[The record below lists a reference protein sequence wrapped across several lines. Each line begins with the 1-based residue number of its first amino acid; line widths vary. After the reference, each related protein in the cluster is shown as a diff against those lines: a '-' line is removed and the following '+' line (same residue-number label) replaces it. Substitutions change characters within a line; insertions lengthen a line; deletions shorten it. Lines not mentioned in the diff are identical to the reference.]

1 MPTHYDADLRLFING
16 SWRIGE
22 GRDASGVINP
32 ATGET
37 IAELPLATA
46 ADLDEALASA
56 DKGFQTWRRTPAI
69 ERAKT
74 LRRAAALMRE
84 RAEAIAKGRK
94 PLGGD
99 PSKGYGNV
107 NSTDLNEL
115 GRFGVEGNRLPELV
129 ATGSCPWVAGAR
141 SEAVRKILGR
151 AGVEGRDW
159 HGSEAIPDQIAI
171 GVWNLRRHLD
181 AIRKRIDPRL
191 AWPEGDK
198 PVTAW
203 AYSLAMMS
211 WSAGS
216 GGASKHVNAYA
227 DELAALPE
235 AKRWGAF
242 MRLAARDDSD
252 ARKHR
257 ADEYSALRT
266 EQKRRAGVLACT
278 FTGEDAAWF
287 DDGLTDAERDEVHAA
302 LVRVSK

>member
-1 MPTHYDADLRLFING
+1 MG
-16 SWRIGE
+16 SSAPKDWALDKR
-22 GRDASGVINP
+22 RKLQRYATDASARWTRESRDVCLVGV
-32 ATGET
+32 
-37 IAELPLATA
+37 PLAA
-46 ADLDEALASA
+46 LDACGANGGDNENTTSWIS
-56 DKGFQTWRRTPAI
+56 FS
-69 ERAKT
+69 E
-74 LRRAAALMRE
+74 RE
-84 RAEAIAKGRK
+84 RSEAIAKGRK

-99 PSKGYGNV
+99 PAKGYGNV

-129 ATGSCPWVAGAR
+129 ATGSCPWIAGAR
-141 SEAVRKILGR
+141 SAAVRKILGR
-151 AGVEGRDW
+151 AGVEGGDW
-159 HGSEAIPDQIAI
+159 YGAAAIPDQIAI

-181 AIRKRIDPRL
+181 AIRTKLDPRL
-191 AWPEGDK
+191 SWADDAK
-198 PVTAW
+198 PVTSW

-235 AKRWGAF
+235 SHRWGAF
-242 MRLAARDDSD
+242 MRCAARVDSD

-257 ADEYSALRT
+257 ADEWSALRT

-287 DDGLTDAERDEVHAA
+287 DDGLTDAERDEVHLA
-302 LVRVSK
+302 LVRAST

>member
-1 MPTHYDADLRLFING
+1 MGSDNPTKWA
-16 SWRIGE
+16 
-22 GRDASGVINP
+22 RDKRHKLQRYATDDNARWTRASRDVCLVGVP
-32 ATGET
+32 C
-37 IAELPLATA
+37 
-46 ADLDEALASA
+46 
-56 DKGFQTWRRTPAI
+56 
-69 ERAKT
+69 
-74 LRRAAALMRE
+74 AALDGCGANGDDDENTTGWVSFSERE

>member
-1 MPTHYDADLRLFING
+1 MGASDPKDWAEDKRRKMKRYATDANARWTHEA
-16 SWRIGE
+16 
-22 GRDASGVINP
+22 RDVCLPGVP
-32 ATGET
+32 C
-37 IAELPLATA
+37 
-46 ADLDEALASA
+46 
-56 DKGFQTWRRTPAI
+56 
-69 ERAKT
+69 
-74 LRRAAALMRE
+74 AALDGCAANGGDNENTTGWVSFSERE

-115 GRFGVEGNRLPELV
+115 GRYGVEGNRLPELV

-141 SEAVRKILGR
+141 SAAVRKILGR
-151 AGVEGRDW
+151 AGVEGGDW
-159 HGSEAIPDQIAI
+159 HGASAVPDQIVI

-181 AIRKRIDPRL
+181 AIRAKLDPRL

-266 EQKRRAGVLACT
+266 EQKRRAGVLACSL
-278 FTGEDAAWF
+278 TGEDAAWF
-287 DDGLTDAERDEVHAA
+287 DDGLTDAERAEVHAA

>member
-1 MPTHYDADLRLFING
+1 MGSSAPKDWAADKRRKLQRYATDANARWTRE
-16 SWRIGE
+16 S
-22 GRDASGVINP
+22 RDVCLVGV
-32 ATGET
+32 
-37 IAELPLATA
+37 PLAA
-46 ADLDEALASA
+46 LDGCGANGGDNENTTSWIS
-56 DKGFQTWRRTPAI
+56 FS
-69 ERAKT
+69 E
-74 LRRAAALMRE
+74 RE

-129 ATGSCPWVAGAR
+129 ATGSCPWIAGAR
-141 SEAVRKILGR
+141 SAAMRKILGR
-151 AGVEGRDW
+151 AGVEGGDW
-159 HGSEAIPDQIAI
+159 YGAAAIPDQIAI

-181 AIRKRIDPRL
+181 AIRTKLDPRL
-191 AWPEGDK
+191 SWADDAK
-198 PVTAW
+198 PITSW

-235 AKRWGAF
+235 SHRWGAF
-242 MRLAARDDSD
+242 MRSAARVDSD

-257 ADEYSALRT
+257 ADEWSALRT

-278 FTGEDAAWF
+278 FTGEDASWF
-287 DDGLTDAERDEVHAA
+287 ADGLTDAERDEVHAA
-302 LVRVSK
+302 LVRAST

>member
-1 MPTHYDADLRLFING
+1 MGTTPPVQWALDKRRKLQRYATDANAA
-16 SWRIGE
+16 WRQRA
-22 GRDASGVINP
+22 RDVLLVGV
-32 ATGET
+32 
-37 IAELPLATA
+37 PLAA
-46 ADLDEALASA
+46 LDGCSA
-56 DKGFQTWRRTPAI
+56 NGGDNENTTGWVSYSPD
-69 ERAKT
+69 
-74 LRRAAALMRE
+74 E

-115 GRFGVEGNRLPELV
+115 GRFGVEGARLPALV
-129 ATGSCPWVAGAR
+129 ATPDDCPWVAGAR
-141 SEAVRKILGR
+141 SDGVAKVLGR
-151 AGVEGRDW
+151 AGVEGRNWYGRD
-159 HGSEAIPDQIAI
+159 AVADQIVV
-171 GVWNLRRHLD
+171 GVWNLRRHLN
-181 AIRKRIDPRL
+181 AIRRRIDPRL

-278 FTGEDAAWF
+278 FTGEDASWF
-287 DDGLTDAERDEVHAA
+287 DDGLTEAERDEVHAA

>member
-1 MPTHYDADLRLFING
+1 MGSSAPKDWAADKRRKLQRYATDANARWTRESRDVCLVGVPCAALDGCGANG
-16 SWRIGE
+16 SDNE
-22 GRDASGVINP
+22 NT
-32 ATGET
+32 TGWISFSE
-37 IAELPLATA
+37 
-46 ADLDEALASA
+46 
-56 DKGFQTWRRTPAI
+56 
-69 ERAKT
+69 
-74 LRRAAALMRE
+74 RE
-84 RAEAIAKGRK
+84 RAEAITKGRK

-99 PSKGYGNV
+99 PTKGYGNV

-129 ATGSCPWVAGAR
+129 ATGSCPWIAGAR
-141 SEAVRKILGR
+141 SAAVRKILGR
-151 AGVEGRDW
+151 AGVEGGDW
-159 HGSEAIPDQIAI
+159 YGAAAIPDQIAI

-181 AIRKRIDPRL
+181 AIRTKLDPRL
-191 AWPEGDK
+191 SWADDAK
-198 PVTAW
+198 PVTSW

-235 AKRWGAF
+235 SHRWGAF
-242 MRLAARDDSD
+242 MRCAARVDSD

-257 ADEYSALRT
+257 ADEWSALRT

-287 DDGLTDAERDEVHAA
+287 DDGLTDAERDEVHLA
-302 LVRVSK
+302 LVRAST

>member
-1 MPTHYDADLRLFING
+1 MG
-16 SWRIGE
+16 SSAPKDW
-22 GRDASGVINP
+22 
-32 ATGET
+32 
-37 IAELPLATA
+37 A
-46 ADLDEALASA
+46 AD
-56 DKGFQTWRRTPAI
+56 KRRKLQRYATDANARWTRESRDVCLVGVPC
-69 ERAKT
+69 
-74 LRRAAALMRE
+74 AALDGCGANGGDNENTTSWISFSERE
-84 RAEAIAKGRK
+84 RSEAIAKGRK

-129 ATGSCPWVAGAR
+129 ATGSCPWIAGAR
-141 SEAVRKILGR
+141 SAAMRKILGR
-151 AGVEGRDW
+151 AGVEGGDW
-159 HGSEAIPDQIAI
+159 YGAAAIPDQIAI

-181 AIRKRIDPRL
+181 AIRTKLDPRL
-191 AWPEGDK
+191 SWADDAK
-198 PVTAW
+198 PITSW

-235 AKRWGAF
+235 SHRWGAF
-242 MRLAARDDSD
+242 MRSAARVDSD

-257 ADEYSALRT
+257 ADEWSALRT

-278 FTGEDAAWF
+278 FTGEDASWF
-287 DDGLTDAERDEVHAA
+287 ADGLTDAERDEVHAA
-302 LVRVSK
+302 LVRAST